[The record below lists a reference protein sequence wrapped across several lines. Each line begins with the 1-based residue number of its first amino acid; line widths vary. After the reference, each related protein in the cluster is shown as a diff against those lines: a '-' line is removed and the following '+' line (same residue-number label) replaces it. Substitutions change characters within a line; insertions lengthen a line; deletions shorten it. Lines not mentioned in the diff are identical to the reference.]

1 MSRDNLYSVFVTEE
15 EASKLMIFSHL
26 LSKSG
31 GVLDKTKDNTLISL
45 GELFNKVAKRIVRQT
60 KKQSVDDINKLIKK
74 IDWTLEQEAIG
85 NHPNFY
91 DARSAAKQLAD
102 IIDNKTRSAQR

>member
-1 MSRDNLYSVFVTEE
+1 MSDKLYSVFVTEE

-26 LSKSG
+26 LSRSG

-60 KKQSVDDINKLIKK
+60 KKQSVDDINKLIRT
-74 IDWTLEQEAIG
+74 IDWTLEQQAVG
-85 NHPNFY
+85 NHPSFH

-102 IIDNKTRSAQR
+102 IVDTKSRSAQR

>member
-31 GVLDKTKDNTLISL
+31 GTLDKTKDNTLISL

-60 KKQSVDDINKLIKK
+60 KKQSIDDINKLIKT
-74 IDWTLEQEAIG
+74 IDWTLEQEAAG

-91 DARSAAKQLAD
+91 NARHAIKQLAD
-102 IIDNKTRSAQR
+102 IVDTKSRSAQR